1 MSIIYLGSEDA
12 KLYDSLI
19 ILLSCLLR
27 AQLKNQ
33 ASLYTQMHFYVILE
47 NYQALLWYI
56 LLFQKIFTII

>member
-47 NYQALLWYI
+47 NYQALLW
-56 LLFQKIFTII
+56 

>member
-27 AQLKNQ
+27 AQLEKQ
-33 ASLYTQMHFYVILE
+33 TSLIHYTQMHFYMFE
-47 NYQALLWYI
+47 NVDL
-56 LLFQKIFTII
+56 KIIK